1 MGPTRCNSMY
11 VLDHMEATVDFLMD
25 FSYYKTQSQRER
37 YRLALCSAMSAAL
50 SVNDILAYLRDGPY
64 DDSISVR
71 KNMGRADTVGMLAA
85 AAAVNSE
92 PALRFLVGKVRD
104 IGQRSELYGTPLT
117 AAAVNGHK
125 YASSI
130 IYERFED
137 SRRQWD
143 QLYETI
149 DTCMYKQR
157 ATMLPTFMGWYL
169 KSCDSGRAI
178 YDAKYERCKWAII
191 RACEHGHVHIIQY
204 FLETDATLGDATYTY
219 EAGRIGA
226 QGLSQ
231 GLVLAVQNGWLGAA
245 RLLIE
250 SGAQIKKSEYDDTV
264 CAPALWHA
272 VKRGHVDMVML
283 LLAYG
288 VVIPAKNSK
297 KHAGFWTLT
306 MKRGTKMASFDG
318 GGLDDTD
325 QEGPSI

>member
-1 MGPTRCNSMY
+1 
-11 VLDHMEATVDFLMD
+11 
-25 FSYYKTQSQRER
+25 
-37 YRLALCSAMSAAL
+37 MSAAL

-92 PALRFLVGKVRD
+92 PALRFLVGK
-104 IGQRSELYGTPLT
+104 
-117 AAAVNGHK
+117 
-125 YASSI
+125 
-130 IYERFED
+130 
-137 SRRQWD
+137 
-143 QLYETI
+143 
-149 DTCMYKQR
+149 
-157 ATMLPTFMGWYL
+157 
-169 KSCDSGRAI
+169 
-178 YDAKYERCKWAII
+178 
-191 RACEHGHVHIIQY
+191 Y

-306 MKRGTKMASFDG
+306 MKRGTKMASLMEEAWMIRTRKAPVSKLNG
-318 GGLDDTD
+318 
-325 QEGPSI
+325 IV

>member
-11 VLDHMEATVDFLMD
+11 VLNHMEATVDFLMD

-71 KNMGRADTVGMLAA
+71 KNMGRADTIGMLAA
-85 AAAVNSE
+85 
-92 PALRFLVGKVRD
+92 
-104 IGQRSELYGTPLT
+104 

-191 RACEHGHVHIIQY
+191 RGELDVVRRCYNFKRAIKSDRQLEY

-306 MKRGTKMASFDG
+306 MKRGTKMASLMEEAWMIRTRKAPVSKLNG
-318 GGLDDTD
+318 
-325 QEGPSI
+325 IV

>member
-1 MGPTRCNSMY
+1 
-11 VLDHMEATVDFLMD
+11 
-25 FSYYKTQSQRER
+25 
-37 YRLALCSAMSAAL
+37 MSAAL
-50 SVNDILAYLRDGPY
+50 SVNDILAYLRHGRY

-71 KNMGRADTVGMLAA
+71 KNMGRADTIGMLAA
-85 AAAVNSE
+85 VAAVNSE
-92 PALRFLVGKVRD
+92 PALRFLVDKVRD

-137 SRRQWD
+137 SRHQWD

-149 DTCMYKQR
+149 DICMYKQH
-157 ATMLPTFMGWYL
+157 ATMLPTFIGWYL
-169 KSCDSGRAI
+169 KSCDSERAI
-178 YDAKYERCKWAII
+178 YDAKYEWCKWAIVRGELDVVRRCYNFKRAI
-191 RACEHGHVHIIQY
+191 KSDRQLRLTPFYLACEHGHVHIIQY

-245 RLLIE
+245 RFLIE

-297 KHAGFWTLT
+297 KHVGFWTLT
-306 MKRGTKMASFDG
+306 MKRGTKMASLMEEAWMIRTRKAPVSKLNG
-318 GGLDDTD
+318 
-325 QEGPSI
+325 IV

>member
-1 MGPTRCNSMY
+1 MNLLHLPVEIFAEIIHAHLQRSGWAAAVRARYVCKTFAAAIQNDIFGRYSSTYYWHTRPNWKERLLGPNMHTLLFKMGPTRCNSMY
-11 VLDHMEATVDFLMD
+11 VLNHMEATVDFLMD
-25 FSYYKTQSQRER
+25 FSYYKMQSQRER
-37 YRLALCSAMSAAL
+37 YRLALCNAMSAAL

-71 KNMGRADTVGMLAA
+71 KNMGRADTIGMLAA

-92 PALRFLVGKVRD
+92 PALRFLVGK
-104 IGQRSELYGTPLT
+104 
-117 AAAVNGHK
+117 
-125 YASSI
+125 
-130 IYERFED
+130 
-137 SRRQWD
+137 
-143 QLYETI
+143 
-149 DTCMYKQR
+149 
-157 ATMLPTFMGWYL
+157 
-169 KSCDSGRAI
+169 
-178 YDAKYERCKWAII
+178 
-191 RACEHGHVHIIQY
+191 Y

-288 VVIPAKNSK
+288 VVKPAKNSK

-306 MKRGTKMASFDG
+306 MKRGTKMASLMEEAWMIRTRKAPVSKLNG
-318 GGLDDTD
+318 
-325 QEGPSI
+325 IV